1 MNRRKKRRT
10 TTSIHDGNIARNHT
24 RQERGKMTRYDV
36 KDEDDTMVTARTSRK
51 TRNNTGAT
59 TDRRLVIIGS
69 DHAGFATK
77 QAIIKALATRGQTI
91 LDVGTFD
98 EKRRVDYPDY
108 ATEVARAVTRDKRD
122 GSIGVLV
129 CGTGT
134 GMCIAANKINGIRAA
149 LGYDTYSTQY
159 AREHNDANILCLR
172 GRNFPAKRAVR
183 LTKLFL
189 NTEFSKE
196 PRHIARIKKL
206 TTLERTHK

>member
-1 MNRRKKRRT
+1 MTPTQKTRRT
-10 TTSIHDGNIARNHT
+10 GNDAGT
-24 RQERGKMTRYDV
+24 RQGLR
-36 KDEDDTMVTARTSRK
+36 
-51 TRNNTGAT
+51 
-59 TDRRLVIIGS
+59 TDRPLVIIGS

-77 QAIIKALATRGQTI
+77 QAIIKALAMQGRTI

-98 EKRRVDYPDY
+98 DKRRVDYPDY
-108 ATEVARAVTRDKRD
+108 ATEVARAVARDKK
-122 GSIGVLV
+122 GSSMGVLV

-134 GMCIAANKINGIRAA
+134 GMCIAANKIDGIRAA
-149 LGYDTYSTQY
+149 LGYDTYSAQF

-172 GRNFPAKRAVR
+172 GRKFPAKEAVR

-206 TTLERTHK
+206 DRIERTHK